1 MANYYNQ
8 ARQQY
13 DQSYNM
19 KVGALKSQLANN
31 QLALEQQK
39 AGINANYDTQVGN
52 QNIANVKAKNHFSNA
67 MLGRGIA
74 NSSIAGTGLAEQDQI
89 NNRLIGQINAQR
101 TGALNNIDQQKA
113 QLANNMNAQLQQMQ
127 ADRAEGIQ
135 SLARQLEDRAWDKD
149 YKNKQLQMER
159 EKMLAENNY
168 RNQSLAMQR
177 ANAQASNAL
186 AREQLEFNRQKFNK
200 AQEEKDRRNTPEAV
214 LADLRSEA
222 MDDPLRAG
230 RYYSARYGSDPKY
243 SYVVKEANE
252 YAKNYKYYAKRWG
265 LIK

>member
-101 TGALNNIDQQKA
+101 TGALNNIDQQ
-113 QLANNMNAQLQQMQ
+113 
-127 ADRAEGIQ
+127 
-135 SLARQLEDRAWDKD
+135 
-149 YKNKQLQMER
+149 
-159 EKMLAENNY
+159 
-168 RNQSLAMQR
+168 
-177 ANAQASNAL
+177 
-186 AREQLEFNRQKFNK
+186 
-200 AQEEKDRRNTPEAV
+200 
-214 LADLRSEA
+214 
-222 MDDPLRAG
+222 
-230 RYYSARYGSDPKY
+230 
-243 SYVVKEANE
+243 
-252 YAKNYKYYAKRWG
+252 
-265 LIK
+265 